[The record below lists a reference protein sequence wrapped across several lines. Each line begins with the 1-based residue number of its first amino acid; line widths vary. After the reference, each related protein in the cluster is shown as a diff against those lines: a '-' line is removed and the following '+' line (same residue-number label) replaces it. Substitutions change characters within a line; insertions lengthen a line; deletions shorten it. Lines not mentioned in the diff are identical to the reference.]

1 MPSGAWCT
9 LISFNS
15 PSVSA
20 VTGVTRTP
28 AKEWERYAVTVNWVA
43 SRRIHSVLLTSYVQ
57 DEVVIRPT
65 AGRLGTF

>member
-1 MPSGAWCT
+1 M
-9 LISFNS
+9 
-15 PSVSA
+15 
-20 VTGVTRTP
+20 TRTP